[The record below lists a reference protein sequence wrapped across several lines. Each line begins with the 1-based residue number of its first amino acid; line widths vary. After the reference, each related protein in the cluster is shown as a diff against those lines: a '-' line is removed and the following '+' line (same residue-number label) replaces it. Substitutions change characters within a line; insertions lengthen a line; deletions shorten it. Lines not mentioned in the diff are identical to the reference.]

1 MAENY
6 ILLES
11 IELSQSASSVTF
23 DNLPSTGY
31 TDLKI
36 VGSSRS
42 TTTND
47 ALLYRLNGTTTGY
60 TGRWV
65 GGTGTA
71 PESGTF
77 TTLTAGAGGTWG
89 RVSNAGVNGSGY
101 TSNAFSNWEMYIP
114 NYTSADYKSIS
125 VDSFQ
130 ENNATLA
137 YMDLDGLLW
146 SNTASITSIAFAIN
160 GSGAFVAGSTFSL
173 YGLAA
178 TGTTPVTAPF
188 ASGGN
193 IVAND
198 GTYWY
203 HAFLSSG
210 TFTPFKALTCDYLVV
225 AGGGGGGA
233 TPADNAAGG
242 GGGAGGLRSTV
253 TSTGGGGSLESALS
267 LIAQAYTVTIG
278 AGGAAGST
286 NGTTGNGINGSNS
299 VFSTITST
307 GGGGGAGADSIG
319 TNKGLTGGSA
329 GGNRYSG
336 GTGTA
341 GTTNQ
346 GFAGGGHTVNSS
358 NFGAAGGGGA
368 GAVGVGNTTASRLT
382 GGAGGAG
389 VAISTFASATNTG
402 VSNYYAGGGGG
413 AGYLTS
419 NVGGAGGAGGGG
431 AGSTGAASNAVA
443 GTANT
448 GGGGGGGGAGSPT
461 PTGPAAAG
469 GSGIVIVRYAMV

>member
-6 ILLES
+6 VLLETV
-11 IELSQSASSVTF
+11 ELTQTTATITF
-23 DNLPSTGY
+23 DNIPQTGY
-31 TDLKI
+31 TDLKLVI
-36 VGSSRS
+36 SSRS
-42 TTTND
+42 GRTGYPTDDLSVRFNDSTTTYT
-47 ALLYRLNGTTTGY
+47 ARLLRLLQDNSFGSPQD
-60 TGRWV
+60 
-65 GGTGTA
+65 TA
-71 PESGTF
+71 IAGFTSGSDQTANTF
-77 TTLTAGAGGTWG
+77 
-89 RVSNAGVNGSGY
+89 GSM
-101 TSNAFSNWEMYIP
+101 EVYIP
-114 NYTSADYKSIS
+114 NYTSASTYKVVS
-125 VDSFQ
+125 VDSTS
-130 ENNATLA
+130 ENNSTTNTNKQYTAGLWANNAPITKITLHLA
-137 YMDLDGLLW
+137 VSSFLA
-146 SNTASITSIAFAIN
+146 N
-160 GSGAFVAGSTFSL
+160 STFSL
-173 YGLAA
+173 YGIAA

-210 TFTPFKALTCDYLVV
+210 TFTPFKALSCDYLVV

-253 TSTGGGGSLESALS
+253 TATGGGGSLESALS
-267 LIAQAYTVTIG
+267 LTAQAYTVTIG

-286 NGTTGNGINGSNS
+286 AGVTGNGLNGSNS

-329 GGNRYSG
+329 GGNRYGG
-336 GTGTA
+336 GTAVAGTA
-341 GTTNQ
+341 NQ
-346 GFAGGGHTVNSS
+346 GFAGGGHTIVSS
-358 NFGAAGGGGA
+358 NFGATGGGGA
-368 GAVGVGNTTASRLT
+368 GAVGVSNTTSGRLT
-382 GGAGGAG
+382 GGAGGIG

-419 NVGGAGGAGGGG
+419 NAGGAGGTGGGG
-431 AGSTGAASNAVA
+431 AGSTGAASNAGAGVA
-443 GTANT
+443 GT

-469 GSGIVIVRYAMV
+469 GSGIVIVRYPMSS